1 MYVSINKELI
11 IFQNF
16 FGVLSRFPNG
26 SGGNI
31 TLFRGQRVVRE
42 LRVEGACSKT
52 CWSRSCVKRN
62 FVFIVKTF

>member
-52 CWSRSCVKRN
+52 C
-62 FVFIVKTF
+62 